1 LRTPKEVELHV
12 RCIKCRDPKSVR
24 FEECSHRFERMGSG
38 KIADDRNDS
47 ILSLKLLQPLKQ
59 LLGRKEILPAALAVG
74 LQKHLLESRVHHGV
88 PAANGR
94 ESKIEVLFPKCTI
107 DVVDFSQI
115 TGREFQLVLVREQT
129 PHAGEIFL
137 EELF

>member
-1 LRTPKEVELHV
+1 
-12 RCIKCRDPKSVR
+12 
-24 FEECSHRFERMGSG
+24 MGSG

-74 LQKHLLESRVHHGV
+74 LEKHLLESRVHHGV
-88 PAANGR
+88 PAANRR

-107 DVVDFSQI
+107 DVVDFSHKCSSMFC
-115 TGREFQLVLVREQT
+115 RRMSVRM
-129 PHAGEIFL
+129 ASIGCAWAI
-137 EELF
+137 